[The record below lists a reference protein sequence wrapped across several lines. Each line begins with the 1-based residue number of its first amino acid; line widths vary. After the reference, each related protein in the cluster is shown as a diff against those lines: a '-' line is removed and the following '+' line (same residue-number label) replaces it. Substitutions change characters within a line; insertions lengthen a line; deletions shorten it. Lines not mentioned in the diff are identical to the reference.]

1 MPVYE
6 YQCSDCRKVHE
17 VRQKFSD
24 PLLTECPECQGSLT
38 KLLSLTSFALKGS
51 GWYTS
56 DYKRSGAAK
65 SETKPEAKAESP
77 CASGAC
83 GTSSCPAAASS

>member
-6 YQCSDCRKVHE
+6 YQCSSCEKVHE
-17 VRQKFSD
+17 VTQKFSD

-38 KLLSLTSFALKGS
+38 KLMSLTSFALKGK

-56 DYKRSGAAK
+56 DYKRASSSAPSSPAPAAACG
-65 SETKPEAKAESP
+65 T
-77 CASGAC
+77 GAC
-83 GTSSCPAAASS
+83 GTSSCPAGSD